1 MLTEKEKEWLERR
14 KVLCTHCDL
23 IARGLC
29 QVHNKT
35 SCSHWDR
42 FHCNNPVKRYKAFQD
57 MQDAAEFEA
66 RVAIKLAKSICFVCP
81 DNKGGGCNTKSR
93 AQNRACIE
101 VCRLRHARIALEIP
115 AGYFAAI
122 FPRSSIF
129 FTGLE
134 LTNCVGVID
143 SDFRAPISAIFREVP
158 GDQGARRRAL
168 HPLFP
173 GKTHMMCPYKP
184 GDRIAQL
191 IIQPCVVPVMG
202 RVTLSEMG
210 SIQPY
215 CDLEKVEFVEVD
227 ELSTTERG
235 SNGYGSTGR

>member
-1 MLTEKEKEWLERR
+1 MQINFMKTHPDAVIPSRGSAGAAGFDLTAVSLKRAA
-14 KVLCTHCDL
+14 DL
-23 IARGLC
+23 YIYDIGIA
-29 QVHNKT
+29 
-35 SCSHWDR
+35 
-42 FHCNNPVKRYKAFQD
+42 
-57 MQDAAEFEA
+57 M
-66 RVAIKLAKSICFVCP
+66 
-81 DNKGGGCNTKSR
+81 
-93 AQNRACIE
+93 
-101 VCRLRHARIALEIP
+101 EIP
-115 AGYFAAI
+115 EGYFAAI

-191 IIQPCVVPVMG
+191 IIQPCVVPVPR
-202 RVTLSEMG
+202 RVSLSEMG
-210 SIQPY
+210 HIPPY
-215 CDLEKVEFVEVD
+215 CDLEKVNFVEVD
-227 ELSTTERG
+227 RLSTTERG
-235 SNGYGSTGR
+235 TGGYGSTGR

>member
-1 MLTEKEKEWLERR
+1 MQIKVKKTHPDAVIPTRGSAGAAGFDLTAVSLRR
-14 KVLCTHCDL
+14 AADL
-23 IARGLC
+23 YIYDIGL
-29 QVHNKT
+29 
-35 SCSHWDR
+35 
-42 FHCNNPVKRYKAFQD
+42 
-57 MQDAAEFEA
+57 
-66 RVAIKLAKSICFVCP
+66 
-81 DNKGGGCNTKSR
+81 
-93 AQNRACIE
+93 
-101 VCRLRHARIALEIP
+101 ALEIP
-115 AGYFAAI
+115 EGYFASI
-122 FPRSSIF
+122 YPRSSVF

-134 LTNCVGVID
+134 LTNCVGIID
-143 SDFRAPISAIFREVP
+143 SDFRAPISAIFREIP
-158 GDQGARRRAL
+158 GDQRARRLAL

-227 ELSTTERG
+227 RLSTTARG
-235 SNGYGSTGR
+235 TGGYGSTGR